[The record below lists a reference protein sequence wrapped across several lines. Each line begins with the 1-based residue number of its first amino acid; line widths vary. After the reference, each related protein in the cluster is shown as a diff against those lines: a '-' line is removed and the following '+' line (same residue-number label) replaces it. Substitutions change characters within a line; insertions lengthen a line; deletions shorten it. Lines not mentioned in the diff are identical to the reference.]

1 MILWLRLSEQSKK
14 DQLSMQRLAGQ
25 LILDII

>member
-1 MILWLRLSEQSKK
+1 MILWLRLSQQSKK

>member
-14 DQLSMQRLAGQ
+14 DQLSMQKLAGQ